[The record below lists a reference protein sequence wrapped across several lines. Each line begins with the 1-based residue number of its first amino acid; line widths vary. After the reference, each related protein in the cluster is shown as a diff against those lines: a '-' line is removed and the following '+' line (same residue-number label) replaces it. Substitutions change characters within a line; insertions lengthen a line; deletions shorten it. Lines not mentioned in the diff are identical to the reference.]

1 MEANTG
7 IMREFCQSGKVGT
20 VKLIGCTKKKTMCIL
35 NEDLQTVFETLYTLQ
50 TLIGF
55 QPISDTNSYME
66 RRSLTGAHT
75 LPLVCF
81 NDLHDW
87 WFVRATRLVY

>member
-1 MEANTG
+1 MG
-7 IMREFCQSGKVGT
+7 
-20 VKLIGCTKKKTMCIL
+20 IL

-50 TLIGF
+50 TLICF
-55 QPISDTNSYME
+55 HPDSDTYSYLE
-66 RRSLTGAHT
+66 RRSLTVAHT

-87 WFVRATRLVY
+87 WLVRATRVVC